1 MFFLIN
7 SGLNLVP
14 DLNADLKKSIKK
26 CLNEA
31 EQSKEMFESRL
42 NQKAAEILE
51 KTTQIE
57 YKIIK
62 RSDEL
67 IESINQ
73 DRKILLDDLSY
84 VNKEV
89 AFKLNDQL
97 KNFKIEFSFNE
108 YHVKLNDNFDQLEKT
123 ELENLFQNLSQTRA
137 ELDSK
142 ISGLDKMFNNNI
154 KFKVN
159 SNIKQN
165 MIGALL
171 VDQVDYLFFFVV
183 ANQL

>member
-1 MFFLIN
+1 
-7 SGLNLVP
+7 
-14 DLNADLKKSIKK
+14 
-26 CLNEA
+26 
-31 EQSKEMFESRL
+31 MFESRL

-84 VNKEV
+84 MNKEV
-89 AFKLNDQL
+89 AFKLNEQL

-123 ELENLFQNLSQTRA
+123 VLENLFQNLSQTRA

-171 VDQVDYLFFFVV
+171 VDQVDYLFFFCCC
-183 ANQL
+183 

>member
-1 MFFLIN
+1 MFVFFLIN

-73 DRKILLDDLSY
+73 DRKILLDT
-84 VNKEV
+84 
-89 AFKLNDQL
+89 FKLNDQL
-97 KNFKIEFSFNE
+97 KNFKIEFSFNASP
-108 YHVKLNDNFDQLEKT
+108 T
-123 ELENLFQNLSQTRA
+123 SSQTLLMMTFLSEFEVR
-137 ELDSK
+137 S
-142 ISGLDKMFNNNI
+142 NNFCRSTPPTQNKSSDFAI
-154 KFKVN
+154 IFFMSTP
-159 SNIKQN
+159 SNACPK
-165 MIGALL
+165 
-171 VDQVDYLFFFVV
+171 
-183 ANQL
+183 